1 MYAAVACLVAGA
13 EAFGYK
19 GVTVATEPPAAAPTA
34 LAAYLAPCDDAV
46 VVSDW
51 AELEAAVAANETCVE
66 VSNDIAFY
74 GQIVVATGRELTV
87 YSAASA
93 GSSLLGNTSGPV
105 VFEDIGGYGT
115 RAPASRAWQRL
126 REGRARGQPVSS
138 LVSSAL

>member
-51 AELEAAVAANETCVE
+51 AELEAAV
-66 VSNDIAFY
+66 
-74 GQIVVATGRELTV
+74 
-87 YSAASA
+87 SAARLA
-93 GSSLLGNTSGPV
+93 LARSLTLTL
-105 VFEDIGGYGT
+105 ILTLT
-115 RAPASRAWQRL
+115 RTL
-126 REGRARGQPVSS
+126 QPG
-138 LVSSAL
+138 